1 MRKYLRIGKII
12 SLHGIK
18 GEVKIFPTT
27 DDLNR
32 FNDLKE
38 FYILENDDANDDEF
52 EKLDTFTSEGV
63 KYIKNTCILKISG
76 YNKIEE
82 STKLIGKNIYVSR
95 DNATPLR
102 NNEYYIVD
110 LIGLKAYVADE
121 YIGDVKD
128 IMKSSSTDILVIDYN
143 GKDLLVPM
151 VTDFVEKVDVDKSVI
166 ILKTIEG
173 LIWRLILWQYS
184 HKCLMILKEK
194 V

>member
-27 DDLNR
+27 DDLKR
-32 FNDLKE
+32 FSDLKD
-38 FYILENDDANDDEF
+38 FYILENDDASDKEF
-52 EKLDTFTSEGV
+52 IDTELYTSEGV
-63 KYIKNTCILKISG
+63 KYIKNTCILKIKG
-76 YNKIEE
+76 YDKIEE
-82 STKLIGKNIYVSR
+82 SIKLIGKNVYVSR
-95 DNATPLR
+95 DNATPLK

-110 LIGLKAYVADE
+110 LMGLKVYVADE

-151 VTDFVEKVDVDKSVI
+151 VTDFVEKVDVDKSII

-173 LIWRLILWQYS
+173 LI
-184 HKCLMILKEK
+184 
-194 V
+194 

>member
-52 EKLDTFTSEGV
+52 EKLDTVTSEGV
-63 KYIKNTCILKISG
+63 KYIKNTCILKIRG

-95 DNATPLR
+95 DNATPLK

-110 LIGLKAYVADE
+110 LIGLKTYIADE

-184 HKCLMILKEK
+184 HKCLTILKEK

>member
-52 EKLDTFTSEGV
+52 EKLDTVTSEGV
-63 KYIKNTCILKISG
+63 KYIKNTCILKIRG

-95 DNATPLR
+95 DNATPLK

-110 LIGLKAYVADE
+110 LIGLKTYIADE

-173 LIWRLILWQYS
+173 LI
-184 HKCLMILKEK
+184 
-194 V
+194 

>member
-27 DDLNR
+27 DDLHR
-32 FNDLKE
+32 FDDLKD
-38 FYILENDDANDDEF
+38 FYILESEDANDDEF
-52 EKLDTFTSEGV
+52 KNIDTFLSEGV
-63 KYIKNTCILKISG
+63 KYIKNTCILKIKG
-76 YNKIEE
+76 YDKIEE
-82 STKLIGKNIYVSR
+82 SIKLIGKNIYVNR
-95 DNATPLR
+95 ENAIPL
-102 NNEYYIVD
+102 NQNEYYIVD
-110 LIGLKAYVADE
+110 LLEAKAYLKDK
-121 YIGDVKD
+121 YIGEVKD
-128 IMKSSSTDILVIDYN
+128 IMKSSNNGILVIDYN

-151 VTDFVEKVDVDKSVI
+151 VADFVEKIDIGKSII

-184 HKCLMILKEK
+184 RKCLTILKEK

>member
-63 KYIKNTCILKISG
+63 KYIKNTCILKIRG

-95 DNATPLR
+95 DNATPLK

-110 LIGLKAYVADE
+110 LIGLKAYIADE

-173 LIWRLILWQYS
+173 LIWKLILWQYS
-184 HKCLMILKEK
+184 HKCLTILKEK